1 MKYSKAIKREMRGL
15 PPKKARRKLTDE
27 QKTDIK
33 TFFVLAFSVFTFMSA
48 CVMYIIM

>member
-15 PPKKARRKLTDE
+15 PKRKPSRKLTEE

-33 TFFVLAFSVFTFMSA
+33 TFFVLAFYVFAFMGA